1 MVVVG
6 AGLSGIGAG
15 YRLQTECPEL
25 GYVIL
30 EARDAIGGTWDL
42 FRYPGVRSDSDM
54 FTLGYPFQPWRGA
67 QSLADGA
74 AVLDYVR
81 DTAERYRIE
90 EKIRFRT
97 KVVAADWSSEQAR
110 WTVTVEQA
118 GDGGAGGNGGG
129 AERRTLTCDFLYSC
143 AGYYDYDSGYTPEF
157 PGIDD
162 YRGMV
167 LHPQSWP
174 EDLDYAGKRVV
185 VIGSGATAV
194 TLVPA
199 LAADAAHV
207 TMLQRSP
214 TWISPLPGRDKAADR
229 LRAVLPP
236 KVAHRIIRAKN
247 IAFNVGVY
255 QFCRRRPEAARK
267 LFAKLA
273 TRMLK
278 DEALVREH
286 FTPSY
291 NPWEQRLCAA
301 RDADFFRALR
311 AGTADV
317 VTDHIEE
324 FVPEGVKLKSGK
336 VLEADIV
343 ITATGLRLL
352 AFGGMVPRVDGVEV
366 NLSEQFVWRGAMVTG
381 MPNFAVC
388 IGYTNASW
396 TLRGDLTSRLVC
408 KVLNHM
414 QARGYSSV
422 VPVPDG
428 SLRERPLLDLTS
440 GYIQRSIQEFPRAGH
455 RSPWRVRQNYIL
467 DAPTT
472 LRTDLDRTLRPTRR
486 REAVLSDPSARRSG
500 R

>member
-1 MVVVG
+1 
-6 AGLSGIGAG
+6 
-15 YRLQTECPEL
+15 
-25 GYVIL
+25 
-30 EARDAIGGTWDL
+30 
-42 FRYPGVRSDSDM
+42 
-54 FTLGYPFQPWRGA
+54 
-67 QSLADGA
+67 
-74 AVLDYVR
+74 
-81 DTAERYRIE
+81 
-90 EKIRFRT
+90 
-97 KVVAADWSSEQAR
+97 VAADWSSEQAR
-110 WTVTVEQA
+110 WTVTVEQTGEA
-118 GDGGAGGNGGG
+118 AEV
-129 AERRTLTCDFLYSC
+129 ERRTLTCDFLYSC

-157 PGIDD
+157 PGIGD
-162 YRGMV
+162 YRGTV
-167 LHPQSWP
+167 VHPQFWP

-199 LAADAAHV
+199 LAADAGHV

-214 TWISPLPGRDKAADR
+214 TWISPLPGRDKLADQ

-236 KVAHRIIRAKN
+236 KIAHRIIRAKN
-247 IAFNVGVY
+247 IAFTVGVY

-267 LFAKLA
+267 LFAKLT
-273 TRMLK
+273 TRALK

-286 FTPSY
+286 FTPTY
-291 NPWEQRLCAA
+291 NPWEQRVCAA
-301 RDADFFRALR
+301 RDADFFLALR
-311 AGTADV
+311 AGTAEV
-317 VTDHIEE
+317 VTDHIAE
-324 FVPEGVKLKSGK
+324 FVPEGIKLTSGK

-352 AFGGMVPRVDGVEV
+352 AFGGIEPRVDGVEV
-366 NLSEQFVWRGAMVTG
+366 KLAEQFVWRGAMVTG

-414 QARGYSSV
+414 KARGYSSV

-440 GYIQRSIQEFPRAGH
+440 GYIQRSIQDFPRAGH

-467 DAPTT
+467 DAATT

-486 REAVLSDPSARRSG
+486 EQAGTAQKAEVGS
-500 R
+500 